1 LKLASFVHIEFPG
14 LLQHASAWFR
24 AHYRPLF
31 SAAKAL
37 LSPTSL
43 TPLNEAAIIRLRED
57 WRWQRGS
64 GEFSIA
70 LFLAEDEQQTA
81 IRPIENIG
89 VARAK

>member
-31 SAAKAL
+31 SAPKAL

-43 TPLNEAAIIRLRED
+43 TPFNEAGIIRLRED

-70 LFLAEDEQQTA
+70 PCSLRKMNSSLFASFVIL
-81 IRPIENIG
+81 
-89 VARAK
+89 